1 MNEKLLSQEDD
12 VKKAEELVSSV
23 GIPSQPALLLEI
35 NKKIGRPDT
44 GIGDIADLISRDVA
58 MSAKLLKMAN
68 SAFFGLR
75 EKVDSIERALAL
87 IGLKNFN
94 RIILATSLRESVGGH
109 GSGTEKFWNHSM
121 TVAGAS
127 AHIAKKA
134 GFESE
139 EQAYIAGLF
148 HDCGVPMLMKKYQ
161 DYHQIL
167 DHALGVVNSAS
178 LSGIKKS
185 IIGIEEDR
193 YNTHHCAVGYLIT
206 KSWHLPVSIS
216 KSVWY
221 HHFVN
226 IDIHNDPVT
235 RRLSAILLLADY
247 IGGHILYLGGS
258 DCPVETETEWAR
270 MHKKAVTELAM
281 NAESVKDMRDD
292 LVEKLYG

>member
-23 GIPSQPALLLEI
+23 GIPSQPSILLEI
-35 NKKIGRPDT
+35 NKKISRPET

-75 EKVDSIERALAL
+75 EKVDSIDRALAL

-109 GSGTEKFWNHSM
+109 GSGTEKFWDHSM

-127 AHIAKKA
+127 AYIAKKA
-134 GFESE
+134 GFDSE

-148 HDCGVPMLMKKYQ
+148 HDCGVPMLLKKYQ

-167 DHALGVVNSAS
+167 DHALGVVNSVS

-185 IIGIEEDR
+185 IIGIEEER

-206 KSWHLPVSIS
+206 KSWHLPLSIS

-258 DCPVETETEWAR
+258 DCPVDTEIEWAK
-270 MHKKAVTELAM
+270 MHKKAVIELAM
-281 NAESVKDMRDD
+281 NAESVKDIKDD

>member
-1 MNEKLLSQEDD
+1 MSEKLLSEEED
-12 VKKAEELVSSV
+12 VKKAEELISSI
-23 GIPSQPALLLEI
+23 GIPTQPSLLLEI
-35 NKKIGRPDT
+35 NKKISRPDA
-44 GIGDIADLISRDVA
+44 GFGDLTDLISRDVA
-58 MSAKLLKMAN
+58 MSAKLLKIAN
-68 SAFFGLR
+68 SVFFGLR
-75 EKVDSIERALAL
+75 EKVDSIQRALSL

-94 RIILATSLRESVGGH
+94 RIILATSLRESIGGH
-109 GSGTEKFWNHSM
+109 GSSTEKFWNHSM

-127 AHIAKKA
+127 AHIAGRV

-148 HDCGVPMLMKKYQ
+148 HDCGVALLMKKYQ

-167 DHALGVVNSAS
+167 DYSLSVASSVS

-185 IIGIEEDR
+185 IIGIEEER

-206 KSWHLPVSIS
+206 KTWRLPLSVAQ
-216 KSVWY
+216 SVW
-221 HHFVN
+221 HHHYIN
-226 IDIHNDPVT
+226 IDIHADPVT

-258 DCPVETETEWAR
+258 NCAVENETEWVR
-270 MHKKAVTELAM
+270 MHKKAAAELAV